1 MPSDH
6 GDVQSPNTSDE
17 HPLKSRA
24 LKPAGELTGFVLL
37 GVTALFF
44 GAAPTFAKVA
54 FDGGIDA
61 LSLQVFR
68 FTITF
73 AAVLLMVLVDR
84 HLPRIKRRHLLRLL
98 MLAICTAVSSFC
110 YMTAVRHV
118 SVAVASLTFFTFP
131 LMVGLMSHFLG
142 TDRLGWRK
150 SLAIIVAFA
159 GLCLVLGGDLELNW
173 RGVSLAFIAGSTVA
187 ISFVLSRSLTRE
199 LPSLTISAFATGVP
213 CILYLVVGLI
223 KATLT
228 FPDNT
233 AGTIG
238 VLGNALCYAIG
249 LVCLYGSIA
258 RLGALRTAILIN
270 VEPLVSVAAAFLIL
284 GQTIG
289 LLQMAG
295 ALIVILGI
303 FLITTDP
310 ESRSNA
316 KQSG

>member
-1 MPSDH
+1 M
-6 GDVQSPNTSDE
+6 
-17 HPLKSRA
+17 
-24 LKPAGELTGFVLL
+24 TGFILL

-44 GAAPTFAKVA
+44 GAAPTFAKLA

-68 FTITF
+68 FAITF
-73 AAVLLMVLVDR
+73 AAVLLMVLVNR
-84 HLPRIKRRHLLRLL
+84 HLPRIKRRQLPRLL
-98 MLAICTAVSSFC
+98 LLAICTAVSSFC

-131 LMVGLMSHFLG
+131 LVVGLLSHFLG

-150 SLAIIVAFA
+150 SLAIVVAFT

-187 ISFVLSRSLTRE
+187 ASFVLSRPLTRE
-199 LPSLTISAFATGVP
+199 LPSLTITAFATGVP
-213 CILYLVVGLI
+213 CILYLIVGMTT
-223 KATLT
+223 AALT
-228 FPDNT
+228 FPDTT
-233 AGTIG
+233 AGMIG

-270 VEPLVSVAAAFLIL
+270 AEPLVSVAAAFLIL

-303 FLITTDP
+303 FLITMDP
-310 ESRSNA
+310 ESKSAARSTA
-316 KQSG
+316 KQSD